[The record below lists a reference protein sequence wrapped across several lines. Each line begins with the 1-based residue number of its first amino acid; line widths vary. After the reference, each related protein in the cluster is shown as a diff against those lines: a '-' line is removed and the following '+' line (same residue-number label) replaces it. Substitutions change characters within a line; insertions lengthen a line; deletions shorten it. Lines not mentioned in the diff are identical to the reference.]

1 MKMHFFPTSSSQTL
15 LNSVQPFGD
24 WGLQVKNPC
33 IRRKEPGSLK
43 DCVGPPT
50 WPAWIVTSEINKPLW
65 CYATEV
71 WKSAVPT
78 VSLLLPINIVAV
90 TPSPKWW
97 DWWSFVYRSSRI
109 SAIKPMWGP
118 PVQPLF
124 YRAVIYT
131 FRRWLIQ
138 VLPMGL
144 VSWSCHRPPTPP
156 PEDFLYISQR
166 ERHLETS
173 RTEEYFWVLGN
184 GHFQHGVW
192 KEHHSSRGLQVSSRG
207 LVTAGAGQHAVSPRL
222 CLAGWHSRPH
232 KSAVPA
238 SGPAC
243 PQQLGDAGCRP
254 LWATQ
259 ELELEKKRVKEPGKQ
274 THT

>member
-33 IRRKEPGSLK
+33 IRRKEPRSLK

-71 WKSAVPT
+71 WKSAVRT

-97 DWWSFVYRSSRI
+97 DRCSFVYRSSRI

-131 FRRWLIQ
+131 FRRWLIR

-144 VSWSCHRPPTPP
+144 VSWSCHRPP
-156 PEDFLYISQR
+156 
-166 ERHLETS
+166 
-173 RTEEYFWVLGN
+173 
-184 GHFQHGVW
+184 
-192 KEHHSSRGLQVSSRG
+192 HSSPPKTFYTFLNGKDTWKLPELRSISGCWGMATFSMACGRNI
-207 LVTAGAGQHAVSPRL
+207 TAAE
-222 CLAGWHSRPH
+222 
-232 KSAVPA
+232 
-238 SGPAC
+238 
-243 PQQLGDAGCRP
+243 GCRSA
-254 LWATQ
+254 W
-259 ELELEKKRVKEPGKQ
+259 ED
-274 THT
+274 